1 MGGDVD
7 IQGFPVTLL
16 FFLSEHFP
24 DGEVTAEGCG
34 HLAFPHP
41 SLLFTSILLS
51 PSSPMSD
58 RVTINTKEEEKEK
71 SPSIQKP

>member
-7 IQGFPVTLL
+7 IEGFPITVL

-24 DGEVTAEGCG
+24 DGAVTTEGCG
-34 HLAFPHP
+34 HLAFPYP
-41 SLLFTSILLS
+41 SLLFASILLS

-71 SPSIQKP
+71 SHYIQKP